1 MGKFKE
7 ALKDFQQ
14 VFCLQ
19 LLASMCFLS
28 SFFFFLVDKY
38 GDNHFNISPDKYL
51 KIFGLSCKI
60 FNATLLPLNLTHIID
75 FLN

>member
-1 MGKFKE
+1 MVICSEQGYYRRGTAYLAMGKFKE

-19 LLASMCFLS
+19 WLASMRFLS

-51 KIFGLSCKI
+51 KYFW
-60 FNATLLPLNLTHIID
+60 II
-75 FLN
+75 L